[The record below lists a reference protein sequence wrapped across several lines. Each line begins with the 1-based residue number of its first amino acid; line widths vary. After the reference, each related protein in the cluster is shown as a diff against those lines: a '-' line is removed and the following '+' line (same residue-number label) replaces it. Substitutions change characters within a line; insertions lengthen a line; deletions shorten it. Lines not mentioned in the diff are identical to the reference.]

1 MSFYQTTN
9 GIPDY
14 FFICLLNSHLVAT
27 YVNYFINNTQTFG
40 IDDARQIP
48 IILPSKEL
56 LRDFKKIFDDAITA
70 KKKQLANKISVEKAE
85 KELSVLQEKLDN
97 IVAELYQMV

>member
-1 MSFYQTTN
+1 MGFYQAIN

-48 IILPSKEL
+48 IIIPSKEL
-56 LRDFKKIFDDAITA
+56 LKDFKEIFDGAIAT
-70 KKKQLANKISVEKAE
+70 KKKQSANKISLEKAE
-85 KELSVLQEKLDN
+85 NALSILQEKLDK
-97 IVAELYQMV
+97 IVDELYQIV